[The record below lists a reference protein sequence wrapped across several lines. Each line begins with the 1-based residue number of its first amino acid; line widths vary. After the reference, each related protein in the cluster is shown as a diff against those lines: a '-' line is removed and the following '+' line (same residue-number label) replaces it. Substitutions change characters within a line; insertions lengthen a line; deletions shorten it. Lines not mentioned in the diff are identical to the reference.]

1 MVPAPAI
8 HLVHILVEHVCLAI
22 LAARGR
28 KEGGDAH
35 IHNGEDGHH
44 DRAISVGIFE
54 ELLDEC
60 PVADLSWS
68 RPYRMGTFWKYSWR
82 WSMAALNG

>member
-8 HLVHILVEHVCLAI
+8 HLVHILVELVCRAI

-28 KEGGDAH
+28 KERGDAH

-44 DRAISVGIFE
+44 DRTISVGIFE
-54 ELLDEC
+54 DLLDEC

-68 RPYRMGTFWKYSWR
+68 RPYHISIFGKHSWKWN
-82 WSMAALNG
+82 MVALNG